1 MRLVRGTPIAR
12 GREGW
17 PAHLFIKSSHHR
29 SIVDPPRAF
38 AATLLGM
45 PDRRVTKAAT
55 ADLAL
60 AAALWGGMYVV
71 SAETFDAVP
80 PATLSLL
87 RLVLGVAVL
96 VLVATLRRESLGW
109 GRVPKQPLLFAGAA
123 VAASM
128 LLQFGGTALTSAVE
142 GSVVTMATPVFVL
155 IFGRLIEGVVVPRQA
170 WGGIALATAGV
181 VALGLR
187 SASPSSGG
195 TTEDVLAHSMGV
207 IMLIGAGA
215 TWALFSSFGRP
226 AVAAVGARNAV
237 MLCAAVSIP
246 LLIPFSAA
254 EVALVGINLADAT
267 APSTLFAIAYLGIG
281 STAIGWSSWYR
292 GYAAAPP
299 RLAAGVLFL
308 QPLIA
313 AALGVGVLNE
323 AIDAGLALGA
333 LLLLGGVALI
343 SFESVSGTKRR
354 RVRS

>member
-1 MRLVRGTPIAR
+1 MS
-12 GREGW
+12 E
-17 PAHLFIKSSHHR
+17 
-29 SIVDPPRAF
+29 
-38 AATLLGM
+38 
-45 PDRRVTKAAT
+45 RRVTKGAT
-55 ADLAL
+55 LDLAV

-71 SAETFDAVP
+71 SAETFNAIP

-87 RLVLGVAVL
+87 RLLLGVAAL
-96 VLVATLRRESLGW
+96 VLIAVLRRESLGW
-109 GRVPKQPLLFAGAA
+109 GRVPKQSVLFAGAA

-155 IFGRLIEGVVVPRQA
+155 IFGRLIEGVAVPRQA
-170 WGGIALATAGV
+170 WGGIAVATAGV

-187 SASPSSGG
+187 SASPTSGG
-195 TTEDVLAHSMGV
+195 TPDDALARLIGV

-226 AVAAVGARNAV
+226 AIAAVGARNAV
-237 MLCAAVSIP
+237 TLCAAVSIP
-246 LLIPFSAA
+246 FLIPFSAA
-254 EVALVGINLADAT
+254 EVVLVGINLSDAT
-267 APSTLFAIAYLGIG
+267 APFSLFAIAYLGFG
-281 STAIGWSSWYR
+281 ATAIGWSSWYR

-313 AALGVGVLNE
+313 AALGVGLLNE
-323 AIDAGLALGA
+323 AIDASLALGA

-343 SFESVSGTKRR
+343 SSESASGTKRR

>member
-1 MRLVRGTPIAR
+1 LRG
-12 GREGW
+12 
-17 PAHLFIKSSHHR
+17 
-29 SIVDPPRAF
+29 
-38 AATLLGM
+38 
-45 PDRRVTKAAT
+45 
-55 ADLAL
+55 
-60 AAALWGGMYVV
+60 
-71 SAETFDAVP
+71 
-80 PATLSLL
+80 
-87 RLVLGVAVL
+87 
-96 VLVATLRRESLGW
+96 ESLGW
-109 GRVPKQPLLFAGAA
+109 SRAPKQAVLFAGVA

-155 IFGRLIEGVVVPRQA
+155 IFGRLIEGVAVPRQA

-187 SASPSSGG
+187 SASPSAGG
-195 TTEDVLAHSMGV
+195 SPEDSLTHLLGV
-207 IMLIGAGA
+207 IALIGAGA

-226 AVAAVGARNAV
+226 VVAAVGARNAV
-237 MLCAAVSIP
+237 TLCVLVSIP
-246 LLIPFSAA
+246 FLIPFSAA
-254 EVALVGINLADAT
+254 EVVLVGINLADVT
-267 APSTLFAIAYLGIG
+267 APFTLFAIAYLGIG

-323 AIDAGLALGA
+323 VLDAGLALGS
-333 LLLLGGVALI
+333 LLLLGGVAMI
-343 SFESVSGTKRR
+343 SFERSSSAKQS

>member
-1 MRLVRGTPIAR
+1 MS
-12 GREGW
+12 E
-17 PAHLFIKSSHHR
+17 
-29 SIVDPPRAF
+29 
-38 AATLLGM
+38 
-45 PDRRVTKAAT
+45 RRVTKGAT
-55 ADLAL
+55 LDLAV

-71 SAETFDAVP
+71 SAETFNAIP

-87 RLVLGVAVL
+87 RLLLGVAAL
-96 VLVATLRRESLGW
+96 VLIAVLRRESLGW
-109 GRVPKQPLLFAGAA
+109 GRVPKQSVLFAGAA

-155 IFGRLIEGVVVPRQA
+155 IFGRLIEGVAVPRQA
-170 WGGIALATAGV
+170 WGGIAVATAGV

-187 SASPSSGG
+187 SASPTSGG
-195 TTEDVLAHSMGV
+195 TPDDALARLIGV

-226 AVAAVGARNAV
+226 AIAAVGARNAV
-237 MLCAAVSIP
+237 TLCAAVSIP
-246 LLIPFSAA
+246 FLIPFSAA
-254 EVALVGINLADAT
+254 EVVLVGINLSDAT
-267 APSTLFAIAYLGIG
+267 APFSLFAIAYLGFG
-281 STAIGWSSWYR
+281 ATAIGWSSWYR

-313 AALGVGVLNE
+313 AALGVGLLNE
-323 AIDAGLALGA
+323 AIDASLALGA

-343 SFESVSGTKRR
+343 SSESASGTMRR